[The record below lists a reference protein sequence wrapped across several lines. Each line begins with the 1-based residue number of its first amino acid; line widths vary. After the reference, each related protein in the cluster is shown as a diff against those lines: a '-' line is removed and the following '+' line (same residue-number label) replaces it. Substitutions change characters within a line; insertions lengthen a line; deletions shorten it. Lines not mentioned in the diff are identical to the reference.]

1 MNEVEK
7 LRFMEMENLR
17 ILEENEKL
25 HKVITQLYRMLNRL
39 IKYYISWDK
48 AAHTEKT

>member
-1 MNEVEK
+1 MNEAEK

-25 HKVITQLYRMLNRL
+25 HKVITQLYQTLNRF
-39 IKYYISWDK
+39 IQYYMSRDK
-48 AAHTEKT
+48 IAQTEKA